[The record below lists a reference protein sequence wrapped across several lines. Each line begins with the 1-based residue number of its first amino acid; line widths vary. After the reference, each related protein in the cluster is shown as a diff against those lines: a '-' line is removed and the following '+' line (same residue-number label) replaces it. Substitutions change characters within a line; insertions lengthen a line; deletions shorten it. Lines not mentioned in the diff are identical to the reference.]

1 MHTAPEIDLA
11 LLKNSLQTHYGLHV
25 RELRFF
31 PGGEDGF
38 GYRVVTNTDSTYFL
52 KVYNRDLAWDAVLK
66 IPVWLNAQGFNAVAA
81 LPTIDDSLSITVEN
95 HKAALYPFIK
105 GDTPMAVPPSDE
117 EWREI
122 GRMLAR
128 LHQSIVPQSIPC
140 PRETFDT
147 SWRNDFQRIM
157 DALPDA
163 TNSENQ
169 YQRELAHLMLPITDR
184 LHQELAHF
192 ERAAEDARA
201 QNTPYV
207 LCHHDPT
214 IANWIFETGSR
225 ILHLIDWDGVLLA
238 PKERDLG
245 HFFAGNQE
253 LVCEGYADITGDASV
268 NPVITEF
275 YGVQWNI
282 QEIVDY
288 GTKLLFQAQSPEQ
301 NAHDLNEMREFLG
314 YSGLLVG

>member
-11 LLKNSLQTHYGLHV
+11 QLQDSLQTHYAVRV

-38 GYRVVTNTDSTYFL
+38 GYRVVTDTGATYFL
-52 KVYNRDLAWDAVLK
+52 KVYNRDLAWEAVLK
-66 IPVWLNAQGFNAVAA
+66 IPAWLNAQGVNAVAA
-81 LPTIDDSLSITVEN
+81 LPTVDDSLSITVEN
-95 HKAALYPFIK
+95 HQAALYPFID

-117 EWREI
+117 EWREV
-122 GRMLAR
+122 GRMLAH
-128 LHQSIVPQSIPC
+128 LHQTTLRESIPC

-147 SWRNDFQRIM
+147 SWRHYFQRIM
-157 DALPDA
+157 QALPAA
-163 TNSENQ
+163 TKCENQ
-169 YQRELAHLMLPITDR
+169 YQRELAHLMLPIADR
-184 LHQELAHF
+184 LHEELAHF
-192 ERAAEDARA
+192 EHAAENARA
-201 QNTPYV
+201 QDVPYV

-214 IANWIFETGSR
+214 IANWIFETDSR

-253 LVCEGYADITGDASV
+253 LVWEGYAEITGDASL
-268 NPVITEF
+268 NPVITAF

-301 NAHDLNEMREFLG
+301 NAYDLNEMHEFLG
-314 YSGLLVG
+314 YSGLING